1 MALTLDQILA
11 PVSEDNPCG
20 DDLSYDPERQEIEQA
35 FEAKGG
41 PGEEDAELDWRTVV
55 RQIESQFGRTKDI
68 WLAAY
73 LCRAGARLGSLE
85 TVALGAEALGGL
97 FQAYWDTVHPRLD
110 ELGLIGRKS
119 PCDSLASRGDF
130 LMPLEQVVLV
140 RHQRLGAFTGQD
152 LDRFRQE
159 QESADGY
166 GMFRA
171 ALADLGDGAL
181 MEASG
186 LVDRIEAGL
195 RQADQIF
202 TAAAA
207 GEPSPNFSPTYAALA
222 SLRAGLAA
230 FMDRGEAGGAE
241 AAPAEAG
248 GEAGDGGGAA
258 PAAAAQRLSGK
269 IQSTEDVVRALD
281 AIADY
286 YRRNEPSHP
295 ILLLVARA
303 KHWVGMDFLALMA
316 EIAPDAVYT
325 ASQLLNKRE

>member
-1 MALTLDQILA
+1 MALTLEQILA
-11 PVSEDNPCG
+11 PVAEENPVG
-20 DDLSYDPERQEIEQA
+20 DDLSYDPERQEIERA
-35 FEAKGG
+35 FEAAST
-41 PGEEDAELDWRTVV
+41 PGEGDAELDWRTVV

-73 LCRAGARLGSLE
+73 LCRAGARMGSLE

-97 FQAYWDTVHPRLD
+97 FQSYWDTVHPQLD
-110 ELGLIGRKS
+110 EVGLIGRKS

-130 LMPLEQVVLV
+130 LLPLERVVLV
-140 RHQRLGAFTGQD
+140 RHPRLGVFTGQD
-152 LDRFRQE
+152 LERFRTE

-171 ALADLGDGAL
+171 TLAELGDGAL
-181 MEASG
+181 LEASA
-186 LVDRIEAGL
+186 LIDRIEAGL

-207 GEPSPNFSPTYAALA
+207 GDASPNFSATYAALS
-222 SLRAGLAA
+222 SLRAGLSA
-230 FMDRGEAGGAE
+230 FLAGAD
-241 AAPAEAG
+241 G
-248 GEAGDGGGAA
+248 GEPAAADEGGQEGGDGAA
-258 PAAAAQRLSGK
+258 PAAGGGQRLSGR
-269 IQSTEDVVRALD
+269 IQNTDDVVRALD

-286 YRRNEPSHP
+286 YRRSEPSHP
-295 ILLLVARA
+295 ILFLVMRA
-303 KHWVGMDFLALMA
+303 KHWVGMDFLALMG

>member
-1 MALTLDQILA
+1 MALTLEEILA
-11 PVSEDNPCG
+11 PVTEDNPTG
-20 DDLSYDPERQEIEQA
+20 DDLSYDPERGEIERA
-35 FEAKGG
+35 FEARSAG
-41 PGEEDAELDWRTVV
+41 GEEDAELDWRAVM
-55 RQIESQFGRTKDI
+55 RQIESQFSRTKDV
-68 WLAAY
+68 WLAVY
-73 LCRAGARLGSLE
+73 LCRAGAYMGSLD

-97 FQAYWDTVHPRLD
+97 FQSYWDTVHPRLD

-130 LMPLEQVVLV
+130 LLPLEKVVLV
-140 RHQRLGAFTGQD
+140 RHPRLGAFTGQD
-152 LDRFRQE
+152 VERFRSE

-171 ALADLGDGAL
+171 TLAELGDGAL
-181 MEASG
+181 LEAAA
-186 LVDRIEAGL
+186 LVDRIQAGL
-195 RQADQIF
+195 KQADQIF

-207 GEPSPNFSPTYAALA
+207 GDTSPNFSTTYATL
-222 SLRAGLAA
+222 STMKAGLSA
-230 FMDRGEAGGAE
+230 FLAQDAE
-241 AAPAEAG
+241 G
-248 GEAGDGGGAA
+248 GEAAAAEDGAGQASEGGAA
-258 PAAAAQRLSGK
+258 PAATGQRLSGK
-269 IQSTEDVVRALD
+269 VQSTEDVVRALD

-303 KHWVGMDFLALMA
+303 KHWVGMDFLALMG